1 MASCCARRPDRTVP
15 SSRRSS
21 RSCANDSPD
30 SRRRRQRIPSAIAS
44 SSSTRW
50 RHSSDGR
57 PRRRRWRSSWTTSTP
72 PTRPR
77 CCCCASW
84 RLELA
89 AAPILIVGC
98 YRDTEVGP
106 GHPLAE
112 ALPELTREGV
122 VTRISLKGLGRA
134 ETARLLELTLG
145 RPAPDE
151 LIDRVH
157 AETEGNPL
165 FASEIARL
173 LAGEGG
179 LVWDG
184 TEGALPIPQGV
195 KEAIGLR
202 LERQSAG
209 ARDVLTLASVL
220 GREFDLEALERVSGL
235 PQDELYAALEEA
247 AAARLVGEV
256 PGGRGRMRFSHVLMR
271 DSIYEAIPATRR
283 PRLHREIAEALEG
296 LYARSLEPHLAELAY
311 HYLAAGNPE
320 AGKAI
325 HYAAL
330 AGDRAA
336 AQLAFE
342 EAARHYTN
350 ALELLEGVA
359 PDDERRCE
367 LLLALGEALSRAG
380 EGSRAKETLLR
391 AAALAESS
399 GRSDQLARAAL
410 SYGGRFCVGA
420 RRQRLR
426 TRPSPRACAEG
437 GGGRRQSR
445 ADAVARATRARHPRR
460 TPARAPGPTRRRG
473 ARDGATARR
482 SRDAGV
488 RARRVPGGDGGTR
501 QRGQHRGAG
510 GAPRP
515 CACNRQQGIGVHGP
529 GTSPPYRVGR
539 GRSGGRRGRV
549 GRARAPR
556 R

>member
-1 MASCCARRPDRTVP
+1 
-15 SSRRSS
+15 
-21 RSCANDSPD
+21 
-30 SRRRRQRIPSAIAS
+30 
-44 SSSTRW
+44 
-50 RHSSDGR
+50 
-57 PRRRRWRSSWTTSTP
+57 
-72 PTRPR
+72 
-77 CCCCASW
+77 
-84 RLELA
+84 
-89 AAPILIVGC
+89 
-98 YRDTEVGP
+98 
-106 GHPLAE
+106 
-112 ALPELTREGV
+112 
-122 VTRISLKGLGRA
+122 
-134 ETARLLELTLG
+134 
-145 RPAPDE
+145 
-151 LIDRVH
+151 
-157 AETEGNPL
+157 
-165 FASEIARL
+165 
-173 LAGEGG
+173 
-179 LVWDG
+179 
-184 TEGALPIPQGV
+184 
-195 KEAIGLR
+195 
-202 LERQSAG
+202 
-209 ARDVLTLASVL
+209 
-220 GREFDLEALERVSGL
+220 
-235 PQDELYAALEEA
+235 
-247 AAARLVGEV
+247 
-256 PGGRGRMRFSHVLMR
+256 MRFSHVLMR

-283 PRLHREIAEALEG
+283 LRLHREIAEALEG
-296 LYARSLEPHLAELAY
+296 LYARSLEPHLAELAH

-391 AAALAESS
+391 RRGPRRELRPVRPTRA
-399 GRSDQLARAAL
+399 GRPLLRREVL
-410 SYGGRFCVGA
+410 VGA
-420 RRQRLR
+420 RGQRLR